1 MSKLPDI
8 AEFFTPDRALNEEI
22 LWILGKPWQPRL
34 EFMKPFL
41 EEYQIKSIVEFGCRS
56 GLLAEQLP
64 KDIQYTGFEKNKW
77 FLQKAR
83 ARNNLNKNMRFPDWD
98 EIAWGFGNPML
109 AMSWDDLKHRS
120 LEDFDD
126 DLALTINGRDNAAF
140 NVQLCDEEFDDG
152 EKYHHSFVN
161 LARVE
166 KIVKDCQHIVRSC
179 VFYKEWEHGS
189 GRKCLEAYFWT
200 HQQETP
206 DAS

>member
-34 EFMKPFL
+34 EFMMPFL

-64 KDIQYTGFEKNKW
+64 KDIQYVGMERNKW
-77 FLQKAR
+77 FRQKAR
-83 ARNNLNKNMRFPDWD
+83 ARNNLKENFIFHDWTKFSWA
-98 EIAWGFGNPML
+98 ESNHEL
-109 AMSWDDLKHRS
+109 AMFWDVTKHLS
-120 LEDFDD
+120 LEEFNKTL
-126 DLALTINGRDNAAF
+126 DLLVRVSDNSAF
-140 NVQLCDEEFDDG
+140 NVQICDEEFDDG

-166 KIVKDCQHIVRSC
+166 KIIKDCAHIVRSC
-179 VFYKEWEHGS
+179 VFNKEWTHDS

-200 HQQETP
+200 HQDDEKRN
-206 DAS
+206 